1 MYYFIIALLYIL
13 FVSIAIAYICCIIKL
28 FELAIDSIYW
38 DGIIAAISLFSL
50 AIMLIVIG
58 LLGGIYL
65 FGTGIIFHPSG
76 WF

>member
-1 MYYFIIALLYIL
+1 
-13 FVSIAIAYICCIIKL
+13 VSISISYICCIIKL

-58 LLGGIYL
+58 ILGGIYL
-65 FGTGIIFHPSG
+65 FGTGIIFHPSK